1 MRYTLSNAALQAG
14 IETLGGELVSLRD
27 RAGTEYIWQ
36 GDPAFWSGRNPVL
49 FPIVGKLKNDRVN
62 IGGRDFEMSRH
73 GFARRAE
80 FHAVEQGSDF
90 IVLELCENEE
100 TLSRYPYPF
109 ILRVRHQLL
118 EDGFSTTF
126 LVENPGGTPM
136 PFCIGAHT
144 AIRCPLMEG
153 ERFEDYQ
160 LVFDQP
166 EDADTLLLTPEGLLR
181 SDGRE
186 PMLSGGKITLDYS
199 VFQRLDTIIFQS
211 LRSRRVELRHEESGV
226 SLDFSQF
233 PMVAFWTKPGGP
245 FLCMEPWHGCAALD
259 NESGRFEDKPHVVS
273 LAPAK
278 RRSSLIALHFCKTQP
293 RQI

>member
-1 MRYTLSNAALQAG
+1 MAECCIDFFPYC
-14 IETLGGELVSLRD
+14 RD
-27 RAGTEYIWQ
+27 
-36 GDPAFWSGRNPVL
+36 S
-49 FPIVGKLKNDRVN
+49 K
-62 IGGRDFEMSRH
+62 
-73 GFARRAE
+73 
-80 FHAVEQGSDF
+80 
-90 IVLELCENEE
+90 
-100 TLSRYPYPF
+100 F
-109 ILRVRHQLL
+109 ILIGFKEAPLCVTHFPTPPSKPGSRLWL

-166 EDADTLLLTPEGLLR
+166 EDADMLLLTPEGLLR

-233 PMVAFWTKPGGP
+233 PMVAFWTKPDGP

-259 NESGRFEDKPHVVS
+259 NESGRFEDKPHVIT
-273 LAPAK
+273 LAPGEK
-278 RRSSLIALHFCKTQP
+278 KELTYRFTLL
-293 RQI
+293 

>member
-36 GDPAFWSGRNPVL
+36 GDPAFWAGRNPIL
-49 FPIVGKLKNDRVN
+49 FPIVGNLKNDRVD

-73 GFARRAE
+73 GFARRSE
-80 FHAVEQGSDF
+80 FCVVEQGGDF
-90 IVLELCENEE
+90 IVLELRENGE

-109 ILRVRHQLL
+109 ILRVWHRLM

-136 PFCIGAHT
+136 PFCVGAHT

-160 LVFDQP
+160 LVFEQP

-181 SDGRE
+181 PDGME
-186 PMLSGGKITLDYS
+186 PMLSEGMIALDYA
-199 VFQRLDTIIFQS
+199 VFQRLDTIIFQN
-211 LRSRRVELRHEESGV
+211 LRSRRVELRHGKTGV

-245 FLCMEPWHGCAALD
+245 FLCMEPWHGCAALE
-259 NESGRFEDKPHVVS
+259 NESGRFEDKPHVIT
-273 LAPAK
+273 LAPGEK
-278 RRSSLIALHFCKTQP
+278 KELTYSFTLL
-293 RQI
+293 

>member
-14 IETLGGELVSLRD
+14 IETLGGELVSLRN
-27 RAGTEYIWQ
+27 RAGIEYIWQ

-126 LVENPGGTPM
+126 FTENPGGTSM

-181 SDGRE
+181 SDEME
-186 PMLSGGKITLDYS
+186 PMLSGGKIDLDYS
-199 VFQRLDTIIFQS
+199 VFRRLDTIVFRGLQS
-211 LRSRRVELRHEESGV
+211 KRVELRHGENGV
-226 SLDFSQF
+226 ALDFSQF
-233 PMVAFWTKPGGP
+233 PMVAFWTKPDGP

-273 LAPAK
+273 LAPGEK
-278 RRSSLIALHFCKTQP
+278 KELTYRFTLL
-293 RQI
+293 